1 MLSKEDV
8 LNESLA
14 LNHVVIDLLVDR
26 RKENLR
32 LWIALVISILIN
44 LLIVVGFLY
53 YNSLFEYDAIT
64 TTTTETT
71 TVTQDQDSGGNNI
84 YQAGEYAT
92 LDQGGSSDS

>member
-14 LNHVVIDLLVDR
+14 LNHVVIALLVDR

-53 YNSLFEYDAIT
+53 YNSLFEYDTTT

-71 TVTQDQDSGGNNI
+71 TVTQDQDSGGSNI

-92 LDQGGSSDS
+92 LNQGGSSDS

>member
-14 LNHVVIDLLVDR
+14 LNHVVMDLLVDR

-53 YNSLFEYDAIT
+53 YNSLFE
-64 TTTTETT
+64 
-71 TVTQDQDSGGNNI
+71 
-84 YQAGEYAT
+84 
-92 LDQGGSSDS
+92 

>member
-14 LNHVVIDLLVDR
+14 LNHVVIDLLADR

-32 LWIALVISILIN
+32 LWIALVISILVN

-53 YNSLFEYDAIT
+53 YNSLFEYGTTT

-92 LDQGGSSDS
+92 LNQGGSNDS

>member
-53 YNSLFEYDAIT
+53 YNSLFE
-64 TTTTETT
+64 
-71 TVTQDQDSGGNNI
+71 
-84 YQAGEYAT
+84 
-92 LDQGGSSDS
+92 

>member
-14 LNHVVIDLLVDR
+14 LNHVVIDLLADR

-53 YNSLFEYDAIT
+53 YNSLFEYDTTT

-71 TVTQDQDSGGNNI
+71 TVTQD
-84 YQAGEYAT
+84 
-92 LDQGGSSDS
+92 